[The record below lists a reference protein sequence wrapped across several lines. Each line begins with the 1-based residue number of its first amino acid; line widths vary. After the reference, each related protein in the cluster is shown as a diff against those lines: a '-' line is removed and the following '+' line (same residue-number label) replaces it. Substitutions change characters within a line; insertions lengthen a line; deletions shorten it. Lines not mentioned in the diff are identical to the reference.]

1 MYQSKMFYNFFFL
14 SILYYICFQV
24 RDVLK
29 GIFKFFQMDEE
40 DVIIKDDYYELEN
53 NSVIFFE
60 NYELFSQEKLR
71 LRFYSKKSGIF
82 YMSSED
88 NFENVEFFLEGFI

>member
-1 MYQSKMFYNFFFL
+1 
-14 SILYYICFQV
+14 
-24 RDVLK
+24 
-29 GIFKFFQMDEE
+29 MDEE

-71 LRFYSKKSGIF
+71 LRFYGKKSGIF